1 MRPHIP
7 KEEQACIRLKLLGN
21 CDDDQCQYKHEG
33 VTPVDRYDTTCMYSY
48 PHQRVIDMVLCV
60 CLLPLLLLKC

>member
-48 PHQRVIDMVLCV
+48 PHQR
-60 CLLPLLLLKC
+60 PL